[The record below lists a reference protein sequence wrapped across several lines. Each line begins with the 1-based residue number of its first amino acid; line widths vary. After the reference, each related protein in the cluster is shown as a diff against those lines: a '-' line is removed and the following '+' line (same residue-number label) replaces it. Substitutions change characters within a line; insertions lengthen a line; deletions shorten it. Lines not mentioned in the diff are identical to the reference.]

1 MTDGNT
7 YAINKHLDEREDYDA
22 LQEVT
27 TELEQ
32 AEAGIEELEGR
43 LASAV
48 DVLLEG
54 VQAEADNIMLI
65 GRIKELEAKLTKAV
79 SALGG
84 MVGLFSG
91 YSLLLKGT
99 HLKIVLYNARA
110 ALAELKR
117 ARR

>member
-1 MTDGNT
+1 V
-7 YAINKHLDEREDYDA
+7 A
-22 LQEVT
+22 LAPRSRPCHHYYRHTQRGT
-27 TELEQ
+27 L
-32 AEAGIEELEGR
+32 L
-43 LASAV
+43 AV

-65 GRIKELEAKLTKAV
+65 GRIEELEAKLTKAV